1 MSDFPKLV
9 FVQWYDAETHLGWEQ
24 NDTLEAKPPLI
35 YTIGFL
41 VAESDEGIIIA
52 STVGTAGTDS
62 NARILIPL
70 GMIKDVKEFNVP
82 KKD

>member
-1 MSDFPKLV
+1 MESMSFPKLV

-24 NDTLEAKPPLI
+24 NSDLVAKAPLI

-41 VAESDEGIIIA
+41 VAESDDSIIIA
-52 STVGTAGTDS
+52 STVGQAGQDS

-70 GMIKDVKEFNVP
+70 GMIVDVKEFNVP
-82 KKD
+82 A